1 MLQWIGV
8 RGRSQAGWGESITI
22 GTKVILVVLLP
33 PLLWLLLYD
42 QYQHGI
48 INIAIPIP
56 IPTHSP
62 IPITT
67 IITITIAMAT
77 SMAIAI
83 AGATLDPAQ
92 DSWS

>member
-1 MLQWIGV
+1 MLQWIGA
-8 RGRSQAGWGESITI
+8 RGRSQAGWGEGITI
-22 GTKVILVVLLP
+22 GTKVILVVLLL

-56 IPTHSP
+56 IPTPSP

-67 IITITIAMAT
+67 FITITFAMAM

-83 AGATLDPAQ
+83 TGTTLDPAK